1 MQDQTSIQKRVL
13 IATLLAFVFFI
24 GYDYFYLSKIRAAN
38 ENNITSQ
45 QSQQLA
51 REQLDDQIKQSAT
64 NASPLPN
71 TQPNIPQLAPQLV
84 AINSEVF
91 HGSIDEFGRISS
103 FVLDERVY
111 KNEAGSMPDMVDP
124 SFYPMPLEIRFT
136 DAKLN
141 QEASTTPYTASVS
154 SIDVSL
160 DSQNIILTQKL
171 SELEVVKNITFHP
184 NGSYDVKVT
193 LSKDVPFLITPGFRP
208 NIVVDGYTIHGAI
221 IKKSD
226 EKFEVIKDGKVKNG
240 ERFDGASIAA
250 ASDRY
255 YTNFFYQTSN
265 PLNIIVFGDR
275 DKNVQVFAMA
285 NGSFSAGGFLGPK
298 HVKLLKS
305 IDPELTDVV
314 EYGWFTFLAKPM
326 FSFLDWIYSFTGN
339 WGWSIVL
346 LTIFMRILLFPFT
359 FRGMVSMNKMKDL
372 APKMKELQ
380 EKYKDNREKLQ
391 LKTMELYKSQGANP
405 MSGCLPL
412 LLQIPIFF
420 AIYRVL
426 LNSIELKGAP
436 WIFWINDL
444 AVKDPFFVLPAI
456 MGLMMF
462 LQQKITPT
470 NFTDPMQEKVIKF
483 MPLIFCVFMAFFPA
497 GLTLYWCINNSCSFI
512 QQLVINRHF
521 AKQKAQ
527 KEEEKMEKSKK

>member
-1 MQDQTSIQKRVL
+1 M
-13 IATLLAFVFFI
+13 
-24 GYDYFYLSKIRAAN
+24 
-38 ENNITSQ
+38 
-45 QSQQLA
+45 
-51 REQLDDQIKQSAT
+51 
-64 NASPLPN
+64 
-71 TQPNIPQLAPQLV
+71 
-84 AINSEVF
+84 
-91 HGSIDEFGRISS
+91 
-103 FVLDERVY
+103 
-111 KNEAGSMPDMVDP
+111 
-124 SFYPMPLEIRFT
+124 
-136 DAKLN
+136 
-141 QEASTTPYTASVS
+141 
-154 SIDVSL
+154 
-160 DSQNIILTQKL
+160 
-171 SELEVVKNITFHP
+171 LEVVKNITFHP

-470 NFTDPMQEKVIKF
+470 NFTDPI
-483 MPLIFCVFMAFFPA
+483 I
-497 GLTLYWCINNSCSFI
+497 
-512 QQLVINRHF
+512 
-521 AKQKAQ
+521 
-527 KEEEKMEKSKK
+527 